1 MKTRLVFAGVLSLA
15 AFAVQGGADWAELN
29 AAARRRALSPVRL
42 GEPGVRPFWNGHSK
56 AFIHP
61 PAFEFKDVPG
71 AANYRFTL
79 EPEDKALKPS
89 VWIDSEPW
97 KAMDAAIW
105 DALVPG
111 FYTVKVEALDS
122 AGSSLGMAGTR
133 RFWRAAVFSGPYPQA
148 ARTCRDA
155 ARRVYAAIYRLPY
168 VQAWLDSKE
177 PPAGYDLYCYP
188 AKMLSSMID
197 ALCRHSKLAEDPV
210 ERMRAIDIACRM
222 ADWMISQSQREG
234 TVLAH
239 FPPTYWGDR
248 RDISVKNAGLNMLRY
263 PSDAAM
269 AYFNLADALEL
280 NGKADSAARYRS
292 EGFAIVSTY
301 VRLQEKD
308 GTWPLKVRE
317 VDGKPTKANRLVPER
332 HIFVMFDRAIELKGD
347 GKELT
352 VKALESARAAAFGF
366 LEHGPLVTWN
376 WDGQFEDM
384 DPMPPYMNLQKG
396 AAIDAAAELFKL
408 GRNELAIEIVDWCED
423 QFTVWSDPYP
433 HMDWK
438 NWKTPTAL
446 EQYDYYTPIDA
457 SMADMVRGFM
467 MAYKATGDLLY
478 KAKALAL
485 ANCIVRYQREDGTIP
500 TYFDSRRGSDW
511 ANCMI
516 YVATVLETVE
526 E

>member
-1 MKTRLVFAGVLSLA
+1 
-15 AFAVQGGADWAELN
+15 
-29 AAARRRALSPVRL
+29 
-42 GEPGVRPFWNGHSK
+42 
-56 AFIHP
+56 
-61 PAFEFKDVPG
+61 
-71 AANYRFTL
+71 
-79 EPEDKALKPS
+79 
-89 VWIDSEPW
+89 
-97 KAMDAAIW
+97 
-105 DALVPG
+105 
-111 FYTVKVEALDS
+111 
-122 AGSSLGMAGTR
+122 
-133 RFWRAAVFSGPYPQA
+133 
-148 ARTCRDA
+148 
-155 ARRVYAAIYRLPY
+155 
-168 VQAWLDSKE
+168 
-177 PPAGYDLYCYP
+177 
-188 AKMLSSMID
+188 MLSSMID
-197 ALCRHSKLAEDPV
+197 ALCRHSGLTEDPG
-210 ERMRAIDIACRM
+210 ERTRAIDIACRM
-222 ADWMISQSQREG
+222 ADWMISQSQSEG

-269 AYFNLADALEL
+269 AYFNLADALERA
-280 NGKADSAARYRS
+280 GKAYCAKRYRS

-317 VDGKPTKANRLVPER
+317 GDGKPTKDNRLVPER

-347 GKELT
+347 GKDLT
-352 VKALESARAAAFGF
+352 VKALEKARAAAFGF
-366 LEHGPLVTWN
+366 LERGPFVTWN

-384 DPMPPYMNLQKG
+384 DPMPPYKNLQKG

-408 GRNELAIEIVDWCED
+408 GRNELALEIVNWCED
-423 QFTVWSDPYP
+423 QFTVWGDPYP

-438 NWKTPTAL
+438 NWKMPTAL

-467 MAYKATGDLLY
+467 MAYKATGDRLY

-485 ANCIVRYQREDGTIP
+485 ANCIVRYQRDDGTIP

>member
-1 MKTRLVFAGVLSLA
+1 MKRLFAGALVLAAAAVFGDADWTRLN
-15 AFAVQGGADWAELN
+15 AD
-29 AAARRRALSPVRL
+29 AREQAKSVIRA

-61 PAFEFKDVPG
+61 PAFEFKDIPG
-71 AANYRFTL
+71 AANYSFTL

-89 VWIDSEPW
+89 VWIDSKPW

-122 AGSSLGMAGTR
+122 AGSSLGIAGTR

-197 ALCRHSKLAEDPV
+197 ALCRHSGLTEDPG
-210 ERMRAIDIACRM
+210 ERTRAIDIACRM
-222 ADWMISQSQREG
+222 ADWMISQSQSEG

-269 AYFNLADALEL
+269 AYFNLADALERA
-280 NGKADSAARYRS
+280 GKTDRAARYRS

-317 VDGKPTKANRLVPER
+317 SDGKPTKANRLVPER

-347 GKELT
+347 GKDLT

-366 LEHGPLVTWN
+366 LERGPFVTWN

-408 GRNELAIEIVDWCED
+408 GRNELALEIVDWCED

-457 SMADMVRGFM
+457 SMADMVRGFS
-467 MAYKATGDLLY
+467 MAFKATGDRLY

-485 ANCIVRYQREDGTIP
+485 ANCIVRHQREDGTIP

-516 YVATVLETVE
+516 YVATVLETIE

>member
-396 AAIDAAAELFKL
+396 AAIDAAAELFTL